1 MWLPDRFCF
10 LPAHFLEIM
19 MNRKE
24 TFEQVYSREDPY
36 RFKNSIADRTRRI
49 ILLKHLEPVFSDGS
63 RKSILDA
70 GCGEGEI
77 TKDIASTF
85 NVDIDAFDISEN
97 ALTVARR
104 KNHHENIN
112 YFQLDLIDF
121 VPDKKYDLILCEE
134 ALYYL
139 SDDER
144 VHTIRKFHDAIKPG
158 GYFRLTSIIVGP
170 TRAEKFFT
178 PDALREIVAGNG
190 FQLVSIWPSLL
201 NKSLPEKVIYRLLE
215 YINKVMP
222 FSPDLIAYF
231 VKLALNRPLDK
242 CRSISILARK
252 I

>member
-1 MWLPDRFCF
+1 
-10 LPAHFLEIM
+10 

-49 ILLKHLEPVFSDGS
+49 LLLKHLEPVFSDGS
-63 RKSILDA
+63 RKSMLDA
-70 GCGEGEI
+70 GCGEGEL
-77 TKDIASTF
+77 TKDIASTY

-97 ALTVARR
+97 ALGVARR
-104 KNHHENIN
+104 KNHHKNIN
-112 YFQLDLIDF
+112 YFQLDLNDF
-121 VPDKKYDLILCEE
+121 VPNKAYDLIMCDE

-139 SDDER
+139 SDNER
-144 VHTIRKFHDAIKPG
+144 VSAVQKFHDAIKSG
-158 GYFRLTSIIVGP
+158 GHLRLTSIIVGP

-178 PDALREIVAGNG
+178 PETLRELVLSNG
-190 FQLVSIWPSLL
+190 FELVSIWPSLL
-201 NKSLPEKVIYRLLE
+201 QKSFPEKVIYRLLE
-215 YINKVMP
+215 YINRVKP
-222 FSPDLIAYF
+222 FSSNLISYF